1 MKAPNIVHFQS
12 IFWSTPCR
20 GLESRTRL
28 LPSTESNL
36 RVVDADVHEDKSV
49 DTMVKLLPAADRQTR
64 LQGRDWAKL
73 VPEIL
78 TEVFQMLPFEDR
90 LKVVPLVCKS
100 WNEASWNPQCWT
112 VVDMEPWLKRKTSED
127 SWWGFDFENH
137 FKATHLI
144 KVVLGRSCGQI
155 RHLRTMAL
163 AQSAADSMAR
173 RYPNTRFTY
182 CDQVQGHVANPMEC
196 RYFQEIDIPT

>member
-1 MKAPNIVHFQS
+1 MEAPNIGHCES
-12 IFWSTPCR
+12 TFWSAPCR

-78 TEVFQMLPFEDR
+78 TEVFQRLPFEER
-90 LKVVPLVCKS
+90 LKVAPLVCKS

-127 SWWGFDFENH
+127 AWWGFDFQNH
-137 FKATHLI
+137 RKVCHLI
-144 KVVLGRSCGQI
+144 RVVTSRSCGQI
-155 RHLRTMAL
+155 RYLRTVVL
-163 AQSAADSMAR
+163 AQTAADSIAR
-173 RYPNTRFTY
+173 RYPNMTITY
-182 CDQVQGHVANPMEC
+182 CDQVKGHVADPMGC
-196 RYFQEIDIPT
+196 SRPLGTRYFE